1 MKMIERYLEDLEG
14 RIEPEVEDDLLEQW
28 RQFMEGSFQGEVFL
42 PRRLHS
48 APPRVTWPPVLVNEA
63 LESLEQMALHQL
75 RVCSESL
82 SNGSGDLLAVRA
94 NYGTGIIPTLFGAEL
109 FMMEREMD
117 TLPTTRPLAGGSEA
131 VRRLIDRG
139 IPDIYHAL
147 GGKTFATGQY
157 FLNLVKSYPKI
168 SHYVHL
174 YHPDTQGPMD
184 ICELLWGSGL
194 FLAVVNEPGL
204 VKELLGLITETYIR
218 FMKQWRQVAST
229 TGPYAVHW
237 GLLHKGTIMLRDDSA
252 MNFSPRMFEEFI
264 EPYDQRLL
272 DEFGGGAAH
281 FCGRGDHYI
290 QRLAA
295 LRGLYAIQM
304 SQPEYNDMEKVFR
317 HTVDRGVLLIGFPR
331 EAAEDAARRGRN
343 LRGRVHGWSGGTGS

>member
-1 MKMIERYLEDLEG
+1 
-14 RIEPEVEDDLLEQW
+14 V
-28 RQFMEGSFQGEVFL
+28 S
-42 PRRLHS
+42 
-48 APPRVTWPPVLVNEA
+48 WPQVLANEA
-63 LESLEQMALHQL
+63 LESFEQMALQQL
-75 RVCSESL
+75 GVCSETL
-82 SNGSGDLLAVRA
+82 AKGSGDLLAVRA

-109 FMMEREMD
+109 FIMEREMD
-117 TLPTTRPLAGGSEA
+117 TLPTTRPLSGGSETI
-131 VRRLIDRG
+131 RRLIDLG

-147 GGKTFATGQY
+147 GGKTLATGQY
-157 FLNLVKSYPKI
+157 FLTLFKGCRTCIADYPKI
-168 SHYVHL
+168 SRYVHL

-218 FMKQWRQVAST
+218 FMKQWQQIAST
-229 TGPYAVHW
+229 PGPYAVHW

-290 QRLAA
+290 QQLAGM
-295 LRGLYAIQM
+295 RGIYAIQL
-304 SQPEYNDMEKVFR
+304 SQPEYNDLEKIFQ
-317 HTVDRGVLLIGFPR
+317 HTVDRGVQLIGFSQ
-331 EAAEDAARRGRN
+331 AAAQDAVQRGRK
-343 LRGRVHGWSGGTGS
+343 LQGRVHGW